1 MQRANG
7 CAWMTVCPSGISTAR
22 ASLCPLLAT
31 KKLAGMGTAVSVG
44 PLTAQR
50 SPPLQPA
57 PLWARST
64 IGALGSMT
72 MMSWSEVRVW
82 TVGRAMLAGTY
93 AAPRPIGMFQML
105 LLAKGQR
112 SLLRVP
118 AGAGLGVGLGVG
130 LGLGVAVAVAVAAG
144 VLAPAGLDAGVGP
157 SVALGVAPPEDVRLT
172 ARCVAAGPHATMMS
186 IA

>member
-118 AGAGLGVGLGVG
+118 AGAGLGVGLGV
-130 LGLGVAVAVAVAAG
+130 AAAVAVAAR
-144 VLAPAGLDAGVGP
+144 VLSLPGADVDPGLDA
-157 SVALGVAPPEDVRLT
+157 AP
-172 ARCVAAGPHATMMS
+172 
-186 IA
+186 